1 MVIIGYVLWGLVL
14 WGVLTLILPGAVYYW
29 VIMLLGVL
37 TFIAL
42 CIVAAAAIIDW
53 LQEKKAERFWN
64 ER

>member
-1 MVIIGYVLWGLVL
+1 MVIIGYVFWGLVL

-37 TFIAL
+37 MFIAL
-42 CIVAAAAIIDW
+42 CIVTVMFLSDW
-53 LQEKKAERFWN
+53 WQEKKAERFWN